1 MSESDDQRSTGE
13 HSDAQEI
20 ASFSESERASLLES
34 AEGLDDILT
43 KLIDRFQS
51 LEERIQATQDSFIVA
66 RSVLDQVKEQL
77 DSEETVPQAST
88 RLLFDQFLKIADR
101 ALALFPLFYPVH
113 PEDGFKDSGEDEHA
127 AAE

>member
-1 MSESDDQRSTGE
+1 MKCNNKLT
-13 HSDAQEI
+13 I
-20 ASFSESERASLLES
+20 LKSESERASLLES
-34 AEGLDDILT
+34 AKGLDDILT

-77 DSEETVPQAST
+77 GSEERVPQAST
-88 RLLFDQFLKIADR
+88 RLLFDQFVKIADH
-101 ALALFPLFYPVH
+101 ALALFPLFYPIH
-113 PEDGFKDSGEDEHA
+113 CEDGFKDHEEEGEHA